1 MGIRYILIAFVCCC
15 LIACGGSSS
24 TDVGDAIETAVG
36 NDTIRADSTANPFP
50 LLNYPPSWY
59 FAIADSDTVTAID
72 TPVITYPYLNIHYRT
87 FESVVREY
95 GGPTFYREIVYRD
108 GDATS
113 EHGYG
118 DAALLDSILK
128 SVPQARVMLFHW
140 ENTTDR
146 DSLQCG
152 YDMDL
157 YFLGDGDSMRVI
169 YGMKFLP
176 GTVAAPY

>member
-1 MGIRYILIAFVCCC
+1 MGIRNILIAFACCC
-15 LIACGGSSS
+15 LIACGGGSS
-24 TDVGDAIETAVG
+24 TDVGDATETAVG

-113 EHGYG
+113 EH
-118 DAALLDSILK
+118 
-128 SVPQARVMLFHW
+128 ARFYIEKCSASSGNVV
-140 ENTTDR
+140 
-146 DSLQCG
+146 SLG
-152 YDMDL
+152 KYYRPRL
-157 YFLGDGDSMRVI
+157 
-169 YGMKFLP
+169 
-176 GTVAAPY
+176 VAMWL